1 MSRIEN
7 YMAIEQLVQTGYY
20 NLQRVQH
27 RSSGEVFLLK
37 HFYRLTTQKIAT
49 LRAGV
54 KLAQELHLDFILE
67 PVEFFEQGLNAST
80 LYKNAA
86 AISLRSFLEH
96 KKKIKPADFI
106 SIAQHLAQLVA
117 GFHSRGWIVRNLSPE
132 NILINETSGFCILSD
147 LRKATRVFK
156 KEQSDIYE
164 HADLQ
169 ELYYIS
175 PEQTG
180 RISQVT
186 DLRSDLYS
194 LGIIFYELL
203 CGVPPFHS
211 SDAVELIHA
220 HLALAPVP
228 LISHDA
234 SIPKVLND
242 IISKLISKNS
252 EERYQ
257 SSEGLLYDLQQAQ
270 QYFSSNQYFK
280 IGVKDKINKLVPT
293 AKLIAREYEL
303 ETIETAYKAA
313 RAGKKQGV
321 YVSGYSGVG
330 KTRIVQ
336 EFYRNKMADKVPIA
350 ASKFDTL
357 QRNTPY
363 SALLTAMKDLVR
375 KLLREDDASVNYW
388 KTRLLAYLKGNASI
402 IIEVVPEVE
411 AVTGTQPDVNALPP
425 DEAQKRFQQTFVNFI
440 AAFSNDEQSLILFLD
455 DLQWADIAS
464 IRLIESIL
472 LDDSVKNF
480 LFIGAYRDNE
490 VDPTH
495 PLSISLRK
503 QENWVN
509 LAAVKIEPLL
519 KNETAALV
527 TETLHNPI
535 EKAEE
540 FIEAVYQKTGG
551 NSFFT
556 IQLLTVLFDENI
568 LFRNEEGN
576 WQWDEKLLQNRNISD
591 NVVEMLVQKIS
602 ALEAGLQSHL
612 KIASC
617 LGDAF
622 DLKTLSL
629 LAGEKMNNVAGTLS
643 TAINMGYL
651 ISTDENLDA
660 FFRAGT
666 SADEKDL
673 DSFQNTRFRFSHDRV
688 RQAALLQVSEEE
700 LALLNLNAARI
711 KIKHLSAQ
719 ELEDDLFYIA
729 NHFIAGEHLIENAG
743 EKMELAM
750 YAHRAGEKAKNA
762 SAFDAAINYFSAARK
777 YMDFQNHYKHLYN
790 VYLQQAECY
799 YLTGKYK
806 EAETDLDV
814 LYNTSQ
820 SRIDKLNTLFLK
832 VYLLTIQ
839 DNKLSAIEAARNG
852 YGLFNVYMPRTKAL
866 TMFLVLK
873 DLLVAR
879 LKLPDKKIGRLLDLP
894 LMQDAEQKR
903 FQEFVLAV
911 APTIYQY
918 DQNLF
923 VWNIMRMLFPS
934 LKQGNNGISSFSY
947 IGLGMVL
954 SQLFG
959 KYKTGK
965 KLADVAIQLN
975 SKLGYTALKW
985 KVRLSYY
992 NFVHHWT
999 EPIRPELD
1007 EILEIENGA
1016 WANGDPIYAGYCI
1029 FIYHQKKY
1037 VLGFQLKEL
1046 QQSFENYLR
1055 IAEQRHDVETFHFL
1069 SSYYYAIRCLR
1080 GEETNTLL
1088 MGENFNAPER
1098 LQKNIDSAS
1107 FSIVA
1112 DTFIAYMGIL
1122 FFFNH
1127 DKEALEQYNRAIKY
1141 TDFIQQRYEFAE
1153 FNFYAVLVCAA
1164 AIEQK
1169 ISAPFNAAKRMN
1181 KHVKK
1186 LEVWKNHC
1194 PENFEPQ
1201 YLIALAERTR
1211 VAGNGVQA
1219 MALYEKA
1226 IQKAEEFHFINY
1238 KALANEL
1245 AGRFQFKAGN
1255 QTMSKTYLDNA
1266 RRCYQQWGATAKV
1279 IQLETAFASI
1289 LGNSILQPSNTTAAT
1304 DIVAGMDLNV
1314 MLQANRAVTSEK
1326 DIDNLVVQLMKAI
1339 IQYSGADNGFLLVKN
1354 RAELI
1359 VKAKYNTTSQVQAVT
1374 EYADQDMM
1382 PLNIVNYVMRIKE
1395 PLILNQPSQ
1404 IPEYSNTRYFEK
1416 SKPKS
1421 LICFPVLK
1429 QGEIFGVLY
1438 LENYQNEGVFD
1449 EKKINM
1455 LNLIS
1460 AQVAVSLDNAYL
1472 YQHLE
1477 TKVQERT
1484 EQLEA
1489 EKGRSDE
1496 MLENILPKAA
1506 IDELKRT
1513 GKTTAQKFDNVT
1525 VLMADIKGFT
1535 NISEKLSPEEL
1546 IGRID
1551 FYFRSFDDIM
1561 MKYGLEKIKTIGDA
1575 YMAAG
1580 GLNGNAEEGAVN
1592 MIAAATAMQQ
1602 CIKKQNMNIPLDER
1616 VEMRI
1621 GVHTGTVI
1629 AGVVGIKKFQYDI
1642 WGDTVNIAAR
1652 MEQQSE
1658 PGKINVSKETHELT
1672 QHIAEYRYRG
1682 KIEAKNKGPM
1692 DMYFLVQ
1699 IKHNIAL
1706 TSV

>member
-27 RSSGEVFLLK
+27 RSTGEVFLLK
-37 HFYRLTTQKIAT
+37 HFYRLDAQRIAA

-54 KLAQELHLDFILE
+54 KLAQELQLNIILE
-67 PVEFFEQGLNAST
+67 PLEFFEQGLNAST
-80 LYKNAA
+80 LYKNAEA
-86 AISLRSFLEH
+86 VSLRSFLEH
-96 KKKIKPADFI
+96 KKKIEPQDFI
-106 SIAQHLAQLVA
+106 AVAQSLTQLVA
-117 GFHSRGWIVRNLSPE
+117 GFHSREWIVKNLSPE
-132 NILINETSGFCILSD
+132 NILINTESGFCLLSD

-156 KEQSDIYE
+156 KELSDIYE
-164 HADLQ
+164 NADLQ

-186 DLRSDLYS
+186 DYRSDLYS

-203 CGVPPFHS
+203 TGIPPYNS
-211 SDAVELIHA
+211 ANAVELIHA

-228 LISHDA
+228 PFNHDA
-234 SIPKVLND
+234 SIPKILND
-242 IISKLISKNS
+242 IVLKLISKS
-252 EERYQ
+252 PEERYQ
-257 SSEGLLYDLQQAQ
+257 SCEGLLYDLQQAPQ
-270 QYFSSNQYFK
+270 HFSSTTTFK
-280 IGVKDKINKLVPT
+280 IALKDKISKLVPT
-293 AKLIAREYEL
+293 SKLIARKDEL
-303 ETIETAYKAA
+303 EIIEMAYKAA
-313 RAGKKQGV
+313 KAGKKQGV
-321 YVSGYSGVG
+321 YISGYSGVG

-336 EFYRNKMADKVPIA
+336 EFYKNKSADKVPIA

-375 KLLREDDASVNYW
+375 KLLREDDAALNYW
-388 KTRLLAYLKGNASI
+388 KTRLITYLKGNASI
-402 IIEVVPEVE
+402 IIEVIPEVE
-411 AVTGTQPDVNALPP
+411 AVMGVQPAVNALPP

-440 AAFSNDEQSLILFLD
+440 AAFTSNEQSLILFLD

-464 IRLIESIL
+464 IRLIELLL
-472 LDDSVKNF
+472 LDDLVKNF

-495 PLSISLRK
+495 ALAISLRK
-503 QENWVN
+503 QQNWVN
-509 LAAVKIEPLL
+509 LAPVQIAPLVKE
-519 KNETAALV
+519 ETGELIK
-527 TETLHNPI
+527 ETLHHPI
-535 EKAEE
+535 ERADD
-540 FIEAVYQKTGG
+540 FINAIYKKTGG
-551 NSFFT
+551 NSFFSL
-556 IQLLTVLFDENI
+556 QLLTVLFEENI
-568 LFRNEEGN
+568 LFRNEQGN
-576 WQWDEKLLQNRNISD
+576 WQWDEKLLQSRNISD
-591 NVVEMLVQKIS
+591 NVVEMLVQKIA
-602 ALEAGLQSHL
+602 ALDGDLQSYL

-617 LGDAF
+617 LGDMF

-629 LAGEKMNNVAGTLS
+629 LAHAKMNTVAGQLS
-643 TAINMGYL
+643 TAINLGYI
-651 ISTDENLDA
+651 ISVDENLDA
-660 FFRAGT
+660 FFRTG
-666 SADEKDL
+666 SLVEEKEL
-673 DSFQNTRFRFSHDRV
+673 DVFQNTRFRFSHDRV
-688 RQAALLQVSEEE
+688 RQASLMQVSEKE

-711 KIKHLSAQ
+711 KTTHLTEQ
-719 ELEDDLFYIA
+719 ETEDDLFYIA
-729 NHFIAGEHLIENAG
+729 NHFIAGEHLITADD
-743 EKMELAM
+743 EKMQLAVFTQ
-750 YAHRAGEKAKNA
+750 RAGEKAHNA
-762 SAFDAAINYFSAARK
+762 SAFDAAINYFNAARRHLN
-777 YMDFQNHYKHLYN
+777 FQNNYQLLYN
-790 VYLQQAECY
+790 LYLQQAECY
-799 YLTGKYK
+799 YLTGRYK
-806 EAETDLDV
+806 DAENDLDA

-820 SRIDKLNTLFLK
+820 SRIDKLNTLFVK
-832 VYLLTIQ
+832 VYLLNIQ
-839 DNKLSAIEAARNG
+839 DNKLPAIEATRKG
-852 YGLFNVYMPRTKAL
+852 YSLFNIYMPRTKAL
-866 TMFLVLK
+866 TMFLILK

-879 LKLPDKKIGRLLDLP
+879 IKLPDKKIDTLLQLP

-934 LKQGNNGISSFSY
+934 LKHGNNGVSSFAY

-992 NFVHHWT
+992 NFVQHWT
-999 EPIRPELD
+999 EPVRPELD

-1029 FIYHQKKY
+1029 FNYHQKKY
-1037 VLGFQLKEL
+1037 ALGFHLKEL

-1069 SSYYYAIRCLR
+1069 SGYYYAIRCLR
-1080 GEETNTLL
+1080 GEETNTLI
-1088 MGENFNAPER
+1088 MGEGFNAPER
-1098 LQKNIDSAS
+1098 VQKNIESAS
-1107 FSIVA
+1107 FSVVA
-1112 DTFIAYMGIL
+1112 DTLIAYMGIL
-1122 FFFNH
+1122 FSFGH
-1127 DKEALEQYNRAIKY
+1127 IEKALEQYNTALKY

-1153 FNFYAVLVCAA
+1153 FNFYAVLICAA
-1164 AIEQK
+1164 AYEQK
-1169 ISAPFNAAKRMN
+1169 LSTKLNLPKQMK
-1181 KHVKK
+1181 KHLKK

-1194 PENFEPQ
+1194 AENFEPQ
-1201 YLIALAERTR
+1201 YLTASAEVTR
-1211 VAGNGVQA
+1211 VTGNGVQA

-1226 IQKAEEFHFINY
+1226 IQKSESFHFINY
-1238 KALANEL
+1238 KGLVNEL

-1266 RRCYQQWGATAKV
+1266 RKCYQQWGAVAKV
-1279 IQLETAFASI
+1279 QQLEAEFNSV
-1289 LGNSILQPSNTTAAT
+1289 LGNSILEQQTQEANT
-1304 DIVAGMDLNV
+1304 DVMAGMDLNV

-1326 DIDNLVVQLMKAI
+1326 DIDSLVQQLMKSI
-1339 IQYSGADNGFLLVKN
+1339 IQYSGADNGYLLVKN

-1359 VKAKYNTTSQVQAVT
+1359 IKAKYNGVAGVSAVT
-1374 EYADQDMM
+1374 EYADNDVM
-1382 PLNIVNYVMRIKE
+1382 PMSIVNYVIRLKE
-1395 PLILNQPSQ
+1395 AVILNNAAQL
-1404 IPEYSNTRYFEK
+1404 PEYSNTRYFDK
-1416 SKPKS
+1416 NKPKS

-1438 LENYQNEGVFD
+1438 LENYRNEAVFD
-1449 EKKINM
+1449 EKKISM

-1472 YQHLE
+1472 YQNLE

-1484 EQLEA
+1484 EALEA

-1535 NISEKLSPEEL
+1535 NISEKLTPQQL
-1546 IGRID
+1546 ISRID

-1561 MKYGLEKIKTIGDA
+1561 VKYGLDKIKTIGDA

-1580 GLNGNAEEGAVN
+1580 GLNGKVDEAAIN
-1592 MIAAATAMQQ
+1592 MIYAAADMQQ
-1602 CIKKQNMNIPLDER
+1602 CIQQQNLRLPADEQ

-1621 GVHTGTVI
+1621 GIHTGTVI
-1629 AGVVGIKKFQYDI
+1629 AGVVGTKKFQYDI

-1658 PGKINVSKETHELT
+1658 PGRINVSEETFHLT
-1672 QHIAEYRYRG
+1672 QHTANYFYRG
-1682 KIEAKNKGPM
+1682 KIAAKNKGPM
-1692 DMYFLVQ
+1692 DMYFLEQ
-1699 IKHNIAL
+1699 ITRTIA
-1706 TSV
+1706 